1 MLTKTEEQ
9 QILHLLKSPNW
20 ITAER
25 FVEHVC
31 DAWSK
36 DTTVRDTEWD
46 TIRTTLTRDGKIQ
59 GVREFIQEL
68 YKVAQK
74 ANDTI

>member
-20 ITAER
+20 ATVER
-25 FVEHVC
+25 FVEYVC

-46 TIRTTLTRDGKIQ
+46 TIRATLTRDGKIQ
-59 GVREFIQEL
+59 GVREFVQEL

-74 ANDTI
+74 ANE